1 MIIAMDEPLP
11 LLPGQNPLKGEK
23 TYLFDAILQPNTSLQ
38 PKGFLLLMTAIAS
51 VSFVA
56 GMIFMLA
63 GAWPVMGFFGL
74 DVALIYLA
82 FRTNYRWARMY
93 ETVRLTSDSLIV
105 ERVSPSG
112 KVQRWR
118 FQPYWLRVN
127 IDQPGSHESQLVL
140 SSHGKRLRI
149 GAFLAPDERVE
160 LAGALKDALAKLRSP
175 EYQQQVYDAAY
186 PEEGAKAS

>member
-1 MIIAMDEPLP
+1 MDEPLP
-11 LLPGQNPLKGEK
+11 LLPGQNPQKGEQ

-38 PKGFLLLMTAIAS
+38 PKGFMLLMVAIAS

-93 ETVRLTSDSLIV
+93 ETVRLTSDSLVV

-127 IDQPGSHESQLVL
+127 IDQPGSHDSQLVL

-175 EYQQQVYDAAY
+175 EYQQQAYDAAY